1 MQDPPEDAGNQ
12 TSKDSKMPKPPPQPL
27 TSHTPPSRR
36 HLLGLPRCQRWRMR
50 DGAFWQCSKPARLPL
65 KVCPRHGAGFAR
77 RENAGERINPVLP
90 SAFTEPGAKRAVAI
104 LLEQHPELQG
114 LYGHH
119 LASPMVEALDFRPY
133 LAAAKALVDAYVQ
146 RTRLEGGYGPMGT
159 ASSIERA
166 LGTVEK
172 LLGMAERFLGIEAK
186 LGPVT
191 QLELAWMR
199 YAYAATLAEYVPAEK
214 LEQAREFCRRKLA
227 EAREVRTE
235 GRR

>member
-1 MQDPPEDAGNQ
+1 
-12 TSKDSKMPKPPPQPL
+12 MP
-27 TSHTPPSRR
+27 
-36 HLLGLPRCQRWRMR
+36 
-50 DGAFWQCSKPARLPL
+50 
-65 KVCPRHGAGFAR
+65 VCFMHGAGTGK
-77 RENAGERINPVLP
+77 REMSGERQNPAMVAALVDNAP
-90 SAFTEPGAKRAVAI
+90 RAVQI
-104 LLEQHPELQG
+104 LLAQHMEFREL
-114 LYGHH
+114 YEHH
-119 LASPMVEALDFRPY
+119 LSGPMTALLDFRPH

-214 LEQAREFCRRKLA
+214 LEEARLFCRRKLA
-227 EAREVRTE
+227 EARELRT
-235 GRR
+235 